1 MIVALGVVAAVGCK
15 KGDKPE
21 LAPAGTPTAKTE
33 DPAKAKDATDPK
45 AAPPAGGDAAAE
57 VGVAPG
63 GLERDA
69 DEGPAAVASA
79 VTGTVEVRR
88 VGETEYK
95 PVKQYDQL
103 YSGDQVRTADKGTAS
118 IAFADE
124 SVAEVA
130 EVSTIG
136 VGSRDGTADPAS
148 SAAVLSGVARFTV
161 TPRAPGEG
169 PFRVYTTSGVILTK
183 GTTYG
188 VGVAASGEAR
198 VGVESGAV
206 DIIGLADLAATPV
219 SAAAGTV
226 VVLDASGK
234 VAAPTPWPADDW
246 GTWRDDLDAKVDAGV
261 AIDGH
266 GAAMAELGAD
276 LKESYVTLEANA
288 NSVAQFEA
296 SAAASAE
303 KADAA
308 AYEASLPDAGATID
322 ASFSVAGRAE
332 ALTWAYAG
340 HATLAQEIYIRQ
352 PAPLEAR
359 WIVIAPR
366 IDAAVLWPK
375 RFEVTAV
382 GYLQPLRMQYYV
394 HHPRGRV
401 HAELVGVTVPAFY
414 ANVSPPQIEP
424 IKVRE
429 RAKLA
434 IWVAPEMS
442 YRVSTRPVWVAAP
455 TANWRAKAKFTVAP
469 PRARVAW
476 YVRPTAPKARILVGG
491 NVTGRYTSRL
501 TVAAPQPRASI
512 RAAWKVPVGMKV
524 RIGAPDLNAAATARS
539 RVKLDAGGRVGM
551 RVGTGGVGGV
561 DIRNGVGGG
570 AGIRGGVGGGVKVVA
585 PRVDVKVRDK
595 VNVGGDA
602 KLRVKGKL
610 DAGAGGAANAG
621 AGIRAKVKAPSIK
634 IKAPEVKVK
643 AKGSVKGGFK
653 LGN

>member
-1 MIVALGVVAAVGCK
+1 MRRVKTLIVVLGVVAAVGCK
-15 KGDKPE
+15 KGDKTEP
-21 LAPAGTPTAKTE
+21 APTGAPTAKTDP
-33 DPAKAKDATDPK
+33 DPAKDPKDPK
-45 AAPPAGGDAAAE
+45 APPPAGGDAAAD

-63 GLERDA
+63 GIQRDA
-69 DEGPAAVASA
+69 DEGPAAVATA
-79 VTGTVEVRR
+79 VAGTVEVRR
-88 VGETEYK
+88 LGETEYK

-103 YSGDQVRTADKGTAS
+103 YSGDQVRTADKGTAT

-130 EVSTIG
+130 EVSTVG
-136 VGSRDGTADPAS
+136 VGSREGTADPAS
-148 SAAVLSGVARFTV
+148 SAAVLSGVARFSV

-206 DIIGLADLAATPV
+206 DIVGLADLAATPV

-226 VVLDASGK
+226 VVLDAGGK
-234 VAAPTPWPADDW
+234 VTAPAPWPADDW
-246 GTWRDDLDAKVDAGV
+246 GTWRDDIDAKVDAGV
-261 AIDGH
+261 AIDSH

-288 NSVAQFEA
+288 DSVAQFEA
-296 SAAASAE
+296 SAAVSAD
-303 KADAA
+303 KADTA
-308 AYEASLPDAGATID
+308 AYEASLPDAGASID
-322 ASFSVAGRAE
+322 ASFSIAGRAE

-340 HATLAQEIYIRQ
+340 HATLAHEIYVRQ
-352 PAPLEAR
+352 PEPLEAR
-359 WIVIAPR
+359 WTVIAPR
-366 IDAAVLWPK
+366 VDAAVLWPK

-382 GYLQPLRMQYYV
+382 GYLQPLRMQYYA

-401 HAELVGVTVPAFY
+401 HAELGGVTVPAFY
-414 ANVSPPQIEP
+414 AKVEPPQIEP

-476 YVRPTAPKARILVGG
+476 YVRPAAPKARILVGG
-491 NVTGRYTSRL
+491 NVTGR
-501 TVAAPQPRASI
+501 
-512 RAAWKVPVGMKV
+512 
-524 RIGAPDLNAAATARS
+524 
-539 RVKLDAGGRVGM
+539 
-551 RVGTGGVGGV
+551 
-561 DIRNGVGGG
+561 
-570 AGIRGGVGGGVKVVA
+570 
-585 PRVDVKVRDK
+585 
-595 VNVGGDA
+595 
-602 KLRVKGKL
+602 
-610 DAGAGGAANAG
+610 
-621 AGIRAKVKAPSIK
+621 
-634 IKAPEVKVK
+634 
-643 AKGSVKGGFK
+643 
-653 LGN
+653 